1 DARAGISKQATIPRC
16 HLLSSWWPAAVS
28 GRNSPMITH
37 HDWGRPEKIKNAS
50 FSATFVRAALDRD
63 KPKSREYYNRAQHQR
78 LLELFAGTIALINE
92 HLPCDQKL
100 ATEVRDCPDADCV
113 VEPED
118 VALLLELVQKRV
130 AAHSAPQRS
139 PAAESRFNAAV
150 LPADFDPE
158 AYLFHNPDVAAAG
171 MDAAGH
177 YLVHGWREGR
187 RYRFF

>member
-1 DARAGISKQATIPRC
+1 PFLRAIGAESLIGQVEMTTVREANRSLTPSEAC
-16 HLLSSWWPAAVS
+16 LAVLV
-28 GRNSPMITH
+28 N
-37 HDWGRPEKIKNAS
+37 EKIKNAS